1 MVDVQRLRQSE
12 GRSAPNQRL
21 GGCARTLGATFEDEG
36 KNMHKRLKIMVTVPV
51 AVLLSAGAAAAVSAG
66 SFRADLLPVPHDHV
80 ADGGSDVSGQASLRL
95 TGRTLD
101 ITLTASGLTP
111 DEPHA
116 MHIHGLTQSKNECP
130 TIEDDVSTGDP
141 IDSGTFVAGTPDGLI
156 SLGEGAP
163 DYGPIDVSMTV
174 VGDTSPSSGLSLER
188 FVSAD
193 ADGNLS
199 YHRSVVVPKEVA
211 KNLTNLHIVLHGADL
226 PGDPDHSS
234 LSSLFEAT
242 LPVACGEITSAR

>member
-1 MVDVQRLRQSE
+1 MQ
-12 GRSAPNQRL
+12 
-21 GGCARTLGATFEDEG
+21 
-36 KNMHKRLKIMVTVPV
+36 KRLKIAVAVPA

-66 SFRADLLPVPHDHV
+66 NFHADLLPVPHDHV
-80 ADGGSDVSGQASLRL
+80 ADGGSNVTGHAALRL

-101 ITLTASGLTP
+101 ITLNATGLTP
-111 DEPHA
+111 NEPHA

-130 TIEDDVSTGDP
+130 SIDADVNTGDP
-141 IDSGTFVAGTPDGLI
+141 IDPSSFVAGSPDGLI
-156 SLGEGAP
+156 SLGEGAS

-188 FVSAD
+188 FVKAD
-193 ADGNLS
+193 ADGNLA

-226 PGDPDHSS
+226 PGDADHSS

-242 LPVACGEITSAR
+242 LPVACGEIVSNR

>member
-1 MVDVQRLRQSE
+1 V
-12 GRSAPNQRL
+12 
-21 GGCARTLGATFEDEG
+21 GGCARTLGAAFNVEG
-36 KNMHKRLKIMVTVPV
+36 FIMQKIVKIALAVPV
-51 AVLLSAGAAAAVSAG
+51 TLLLSAGAAAAVSAG
-66 SFRADLLPVPHDHV
+66 SFQADLRPVPHDHV
-80 ADGGSDVSGQASLRL
+80 ADGGSNVTGHAALRL

-101 ITLTASGLTP
+101 IALNASGLTP
-111 DEPHA
+111 NEPHA

-130 TIEDDVSTGDP
+130 TLEADVNTGDP
-141 IDSGTFVAGTPDGLI
+141 IDAGSFVAGTPDGLV
-156 SLGEGAP
+156 SLAEGAP

-188 FVSAD
+188 FLSAD
-193 ADGNLS
+193 ANGNLA
-199 YHRSVVVPKEVA
+199 YHRSVVVPKDVA

-226 PGDPDHSS
+226 PGDADHSS

>member
-1 MVDVQRLRQSE
+1 
-12 GRSAPNQRL
+12 
-21 GGCARTLGATFEDEG
+21 
-36 KNMHKRLKIMVTVPV
+36 MHKRLKVALALPA
-51 AVLLSAGAAAAVSAG
+51 AVLLSGGTAFAVSAG
-66 SFRADLLPVPHDHV
+66 NFAADLKPVPHDHV
-80 ADGGSDVSGQASLRL
+80 ADGGSNVTGHAALRL

-101 ITLTASGLTP
+101 ITLSAAGLTP
-111 DEPHA
+111 NEPHA

-130 TIEDDVSTGDP
+130 GLDADANTGDP
-141 IDSGTFVAGTPDGLI
+141 IDPGTFTAGRPDGLI
-156 SLGEGAP
+156 SLAEGLP

-174 VGDTSPSSGLSLER
+174 TGDTSPASGLSLER

-193 ADGNLS
+193 ANGNLA

-226 PGDPDHSS
+226 PGDADHSS

-242 LPVACGEITSAR
+242 LPVACGEITSNR